1 LTIIQVKKKKL
12 LLNRIRAYINS
23 KKERRD
29 VREKKKKMLKVYQ
42 NFEDNTLVL
51 SEKS

>member
-1 LTIIQVKKKKL
+1 LFFDKIIQVKKKKL

-29 VREKKKKMLKVYQ
+29 VRKKKKKDAESISKL
-42 NFEDNTLVL
+42 
-51 SEKS
+51 